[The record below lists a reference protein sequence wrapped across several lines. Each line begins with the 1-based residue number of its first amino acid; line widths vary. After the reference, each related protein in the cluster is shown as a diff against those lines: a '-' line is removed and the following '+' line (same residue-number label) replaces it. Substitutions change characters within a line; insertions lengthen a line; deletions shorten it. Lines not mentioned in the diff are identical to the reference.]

1 MLDTMSNKE
10 KQQRSNILIKLIQ
23 NNSGYSSKNFFL
35 IVVTVVGILLLSAP
49 MVSMYYEIIDNH
61 TITSDLTKMATYIT
75 AVVAMFATA
84 GITKAWSEKYERKPG
99 PDGILGTEDDVYV
112 KKSSSYEY
120 TEVTGNEDNSV
131 TNNNTTVNN
140 HYHRR

>member
-1 MLDTMSNKE
+1 MSTTE
-10 KQQRSNILIKLIQ
+10 KNQKSNILIKLIQ

-49 MVSMYYEIIDNH
+49 MVSMYYEIVDNH
-61 TITSDLTKMATYIT
+61 TITSDLTDIATYIT

-84 GITKAWSEKYERKPG
+84 GITKAWSEKYERRPG
-99 PDGILGTEDDVYV
+99 PDGVLGTEDDVYI

-120 TEVTGNEDNSV
+120 TEVNGGDDNST

-140 HYHRR
+140 HYHHRH